1 MPKKTQDKK
10 KNSFYVRIYDDD
22 LLTSIYELNDT
33 RQFDSMNELL
43 CKAVAI
49 GVEKIYLAY
58 GKKKAL
64 SSAVEPSVPEA
75 EKTEEILRRLKHM
88 ELTVNDLFVMLSV
101 IENMETTLYN
111 VEAAKSNGEA
121 VSAELMDSGY
131 FSSLPERYQAI
142 KDKLISRIEKK
153 KHKE

>member
-1 MPKKTQDKK
+1 MKDKK
-10 KNSFYVRIYDDD
+10 NNSFHLRIYDDD

-33 RQFDSMNELL
+33 GQFDSMNDLL
-43 CKAVAI
+43 CRALAI

-64 SSAVEPSVPEA
+64 SSAVEPSVPET
-75 EKTEEILRRLKHM
+75 EKTEEILRRVKHM

-111 VEAAKSNGEA
+111 VEAAKSSGET
-121 VSAELMDSGY
+121 VSAELMDNGY

-142 KDKLISRIEKK
+142 KDKLIARIEKK
-153 KHKE
+153 HKE

>member
-1 MPKKTQDKK
+1 MKDKK
-10 KNSFYVRIYDDD
+10 NNSFHLRIYDDD

-33 RQFDSMNELL
+33 GQFDSMNELL

-64 SSAVEPSVPEA
+64 SLAVEPSVPET

-111 VEAAKSNGEA
+111 VEAAKSSGEA

-142 KDKLISRIEKK
+142 KDKLIARIEKK

>member
-1 MPKKTQDKK
+1 MKDKK
-10 KNSFYVRIYDDD
+10 NNSFHLRIYDDD

-33 RQFDSMNELL
+33 GQFDSMNELL

-49 GVEKIYLAY
+49 GIEKIYLAY

-64 SSAVEPSVPEA
+64 SSVVEPCVPEA
-75 EKTEEILRRLKHM
+75 EKTEEILRRIKHM

-111 VEAAKSNGEA
+111 VEAAKSSGEA

-142 KDKLISRIEKK
+142 KDKLIARIEKK